1 MAGFDKIKLSKQ
13 LLRSVAELG
22 YTNPMEIQ
30 QKTLNRIIGGQD
42 VIAIGPEGAG
52 KTTTYVLSTLNRF
65 NYAPEGVPKVLILV
79 PEKEDV
85 LATIE
90 KFDSINKNKS
100 ISITGLYVTPGFES
114 QMDALADGADIVVAT
129 PDRAR
134 AIYLK
139 LGLNL
144 NKIEVF
150 IVDDADRMLKKGMQ
164 LPMTELANSITK
176 AQRLIFTDVLHS
188 RLEKLIEPFM
198 NNPAII
204 EVDELEES
212 ELATYHQLLYNVPN
226 FLTKQNL
233 LNLFLQD
240 EEVFTKSA
248 VFINNK
254 STAEQIYRSLHRRM
268 YDAVG
273 CLNPPFFDM
282 NGYKSVDE
290 FKANPEA
297 RVMIVVTENTDDVNL
312 SGVPF
317 LIHFDIPQDTETYI
331 KRVTNT
337 TSNDETIALTFA
349 TDMELSLVKQIE
361 HATGNKMEPSA
372 LPEDL
377 VIVNDP
383 KSRTEP
389 TKQSTKNIESEVG
402 AAFHEKKA
410 SNNKNFNYSASEK
423 ARMNKKK
430 KHG

>member
-13 LLRSVAELG
+13 LLRSLTELG
-22 YTNPMEIQ
+22 YSGPKEIQ

-90 KFDSINKNKS
+90 KFDSLNKNKS
-100 ISITGLYVTPGFES
+100 ISIVGLYVTPGLES

-150 IVDDADRMLKKGMQ
+150 IVDDADRMIKNGMQ

-176 AQRLIFTDVLHS
+176 AQRLIFTDVLHA
-188 RLEKLIEPFM
+188 RLEKLIEPFL
-198 NNPAII
+198 NNPAVI

-212 ELATYHQLLYNVPN
+212 ELATYHQLLYKVPN

-240 EEVFTKSA
+240 AEVFTKSA

-254 STAEQIYRSLHRRM
+254 ATAEQIYRSLNRRM
-268 YDAVG
+268 HDTVG

-297 RVMIVVTENTDDVNL
+297 RVMIVISENDDEVDL
-312 SGVPF
+312 SGIPF
-317 LIHFDIPQDTETYI
+317 LIHFDIPQDTKTYI
-331 KRVTNT
+331 KRV
-337 TSNDETIALTFA
+337 SNPTGDDETIALTFA

-361 HATGNKMEPSA
+361 HATGNKMELSA
-372 LPEDL
+372 LPDDL

-383 KSRTEP
+383 KSRTES
-389 TKQSTKNIESEVG
+389 TKQSTKNTEPEIG

-410 SNNKNFNYSASEK
+410 SNNKNYNYSASEK

>member
-1 MAGFDKIKLSKQ
+1 MAGFEKIKLSKQ
-13 LLRSVAELG
+13 LLRSLTDIG
-22 YTNPMEIQ
+22 YTAPKEIQ
-30 QKTLNRIIGGQD
+30 HKTLNRIIGGQD
-42 VIAIGPEGAG
+42 VIAIAPKGSG
-52 KTTTYVLSTLNRF
+52 KTTTYVLAALNRF

-90 KFDSINKNKS
+90 QFDKFNKNKS
-100 ISITGLYVTPGFES
+100 ISITGLYVAPGLEA

-150 IVDDADRMLKKGMQ
+150 IIDDADRIIKKGMQ

-188 RLEKLIEPFM
+188 KLESLIEPFL
-198 NNPAII
+198 NNPAVI
-204 EVDELEES
+204 EVDELQET
-212 ELATYHQLLYNVPN
+212 ELVTYHQLLYKVPN

-240 EEVFTKSA
+240 EEVFTKAA

-254 STAEQIYRSLHRRM
+254 ASAETIYRSLHRRF

-273 CLNPPFFDM
+273 CLKPLFFDM
-282 NGYKSVDE
+282 NGYQSAEE
-290 FKANPEA
+290 FRANAEA
-297 RVMIVVTENTDDVNL
+297 RIMIVVTENNDDIDL
-312 SGVPF
+312 GGIPF

-331 KRVTNT
+331 KHVTNT
-337 TSNDETIALTFA
+337 TGSDETIALTFA
-349 TDMELSLVKQIE
+349 TDMELSLVKEIE
-361 HATGNKMEPSA
+361 YATGNKMEVSA

-377 VIVNDP
+377 VIVNAP

-389 TKQSTKNIESEVG
+389 KAEKKPEPEAG

-410 SNNKNFNYSASEK
+410 SNNKNYNLSASEK